1 MIDWLFGTVLG
12 KCVMTFLISLLPVVE
27 LRGGIPYGIS
37 QVCNKFIKHPSEAV
51 SVGDVVRVA
60 VLEVDE
66 KRKRISLTMRGVPK
80 DGETGPDCQKTAR

>member
-37 QVCNKFIKHPSEAV
+37 QEIGRASCRE
-51 SVGDVVRVA
+51 RV
-60 VLEVDE
+60 
-66 KRKRISLTMRGVPK
+66 
-80 DGETGPDCQKTAR
+80 